1 MKSKC
6 HYKTVKYIRKERKIP
21 TTQQRCIIIHETDGY
36 LYGREIFYNVICS
49 FSYLSFPLLSVQNI
63 YLLILALKELLLKMM
78 NIRDMFVFVTTY
90 NITVYKYIVAKN
102 ITLWKAAFIR
112 NNLNWREKRQDK
124 KLHFSKFER
133 KPVYILSFKMS
144 HSNQHL
150 IFDIL
155 IQTWVKHVVDF
166 VKWKIIERHHSW
178 TKSIFMLLN
187 SKQQTIYKWLTSHL
201 FIIGFFTIHTFAHL
215 HTHLD
220 AISIRSMW

>member
-90 NITVYKYIVAKN
+90 NITVYKYSSKEYS
-102 ITLWKAAFIR
+102 TLK
-112 NNLNWREKRQDK
+112 
-124 KLHFSKFER
+124 S
-133 KPVYILSFKMS
+133 SFYS
-144 HSNQHL
+144 
-150 IFDIL
+150 
-155 IQTWVKHVVDF
+155 
-166 VKWKIIERHHSW
+166 
-178 TKSIFMLLN
+178 
-187 SKQQTIYKWLTSHL
+187 QQS
-201 FIIGFFTIHTFAHL
+201 
-215 HTHLD
+215 
-220 AISIRSMW
+220 